1 MLQVYQ
7 INSNMKILL
16 VILSALLVGCLAT
29 TQVRHTSYQSTEH
42 LDQKL
47 KQIREEQ
54 RKLEETERRL
64 QKAIADTEEKIE
76 AAPPRPVYAP
86 APPPPKATSIPNE
99 PAGSGSPFDEVKLPT
114 LRPVIKNLPDRSS
127 VVGQLYE
134 ANAVFAIP
142 TTANVKDE
150 IRAQLIIDP
159 VKTLEELKKDVT
171 VGPIKSAEK
180 VSISRIVIAVL
191 EAPDFNILSATAA
204 EQAIAET
211 QSTEWLWTLRPKTA
225 GLHPV
230 NIEVYAEVTVGSKT
244 TKHKIR
250 TFDKQVMVEIKP
262 TQALAN
268 WWSKYWQWVF
278 VTLLI
283 PFGKWLY
290 DKKFNKP
297 KEKATEVA

>member
-1 MLQVYQ
+1 MSKLTL
-7 INSNMKILL
+7 IILT
-16 VILSALLVGCLAT
+16 VLLVGCLAT
-29 TQVRHTSYQSTEH
+29 SQVVYRNAETSVTD

-47 KQIREEQ
+47 KQIEEE
-54 RKLEETERRL
+54 RKKLEEIRKEIMSSTVE
-64 QKAIADTEEKIE
+64 T
-76 AAPPRPVYAP
+76 APPKPVYAP
-86 APPPPKATSIPNE
+86 SPPPYRESGKITAIQIDPTPTGSSGPKEEIP
-99 PAGSGSPFDEVKLPT
+99 KLK
-114 LRPVIKNLPDRSS
+114 PVIKNLPDRSS

-142 TTANVKDE
+142 NAANVEDE

-159 VKTLEELKKDVT
+159 IKTLEELKKDVT
-171 VGPIKSAEK
+171 VGPVRSAE
-180 VSISRIVIAVL
+180 SIQISRIVIAVL
-191 EAPDFNILSATAA
+191 AAPDFHILSATEA

-230 NIEVYAEVTVGSKT
+230 NVEVYAEVTVGPKT

-262 TQALAN
+262 VQKLSN
-268 WWSKYWQWVF
+268 WWDKYWQWF
-278 VTLLI
+278 FATLLI

-290 DKKFNKP
+290 DKKFNKS